1 MDILFGPIFN
11 PLQAFSLVLKI
22 LGVLIMCA
30 SVAFLA
36 RRNEV
41 GWWLAMGSF
50 ALEIPGAMLTLPYA
64 LFGSAPELLAYGVS
78 VSLTSLVG
86 VGASIYGLSRF
97 WRAPANGPL
106 VRRIALRTFRPRDLV
121 APALVALLYAVCYVL
136 PLVVLERVL
145 AASRSLA
152 GLPLAQLLLS
162 GFCIG
167 LLVGGLA
174 GLARRSRWAWLLVA
188 VSSLV
193 SLLGVAAA
201 TQGSVLVFLFMA
213 QAVLALY
220 GFVVW
225 GRFRAVSGSR

>member
-11 PLQAFSLVLKI
+11 PLQAFAVVLRI

-30 SVAFLA
+30 SVVFLA

-41 GWWLAMGSF
+41 GWWLAIGSF
-50 ALEIPGAMLTLPYA
+50 ALEIPGTMLTLPYS
-64 LFGSAPELLAYGVS
+64 LIGSGPELLVYGAAA
-78 VSLTSLVG
+78 SLTSLVG

-97 WRAPANGPL
+97 WQAPANGPL
-106 VRRIALRTFRPRDLV
+106 VRRIALRPFRPRDLV
-121 APALVALLYAVCYVL
+121 TPALVALLYAVCYVL
-136 PLVVLERVL
+136 PLVVLDRVL

-152 GLPLAQLLLS
+152 GFPLAQLLLS

-188 VSSLV
+188 LSSLV

-201 TQGSVLVFLFMA
+201 TRGSVLVFLFMA
-213 QAVLALY
+213 QAVLAVY
-220 GFVVW
+220 GFVAW
-225 GRFRAVSGSR
+225 GRLRAMSGRH